1 MGRAKSLLLAL
12 LLRLFPMVSL
22 LCTLPLHIGSLC
34 PMWGVYLGRG
44 RARTG
49 SGGLGSWRG
58 SGDDECGGGVE
69 LAVKRPR

>member
-1 MGRAKSLLLAL
+1 
-12 LLRLFPMVSL
+12 
-22 LCTLPLHIGSLC
+22 
-34 PMWGVYLGRG
+34 MWGVYLGRG